1 MADVEMAG
9 CAARR
14 FELSNWVGNAS
25 RAPIRNDWP
34 VTKKCAGAQITQMAD
49 SRSSGRRTGQ
59 TAHTRV
65 VRSGPTFV
73 RGPIFPIPSATG
85 TDLEIAPH
93 FFRAKPR
100 FGGSAPIQ
108 VRGRL

>member
-1 MADVEMAG
+1 MMCCSQFRDI
-9 CAARR
+9 
-14 FELSNWVGNAS
+14 ELVGNAS

-65 VRSGPTFV
+65 VPSGPTFV
-73 RGPIFPIPSATG
+73 RGRIFPIPSATG
-85 TDLEIAPH
+85 IDLEIAPTSSE
-93 FFRAKPR
+93 RNR
-100 FGGSAPIQ
+100 GSADLRPF
-108 VRGRL
+108 RYEAD